1 MGGRGSSS
9 RIGGVRGATA
19 EQSKKMQ
26 NMTRSLSKRSGII
39 DPITFTKK
47 SDGSIAYTYTE
58 RKVFASE
65 KGGKMQSATKA
76 DTVERITVQS
86 GIINKYG
93 IIKKNKPVKEEKVL
107 KRGRL

>member
-9 RIGGVRGATA
+9 GVGGVRGATA

-26 NMTRSLSKRSGII
+26 NMTKSLSKRSDII
-39 DPITFTKK
+39 NPITFTKK
-47 SDGSIAYTYTE
+47 SDSSIAYTYTE
-58 RKVFASE
+58 RKVFARE

-93 IIKKNKPVKEEKVL
+93 IIKQNKPVKEEKVL